1 MTRAVALTKGG
12 FIEIDNHP
20 YMILDKDFYSPGK
33 GAAVV
38 RFKLEDLVTGQ
49 TVKKVLRSG
58 EEVKEIYV
66 DNKTLTYL
74 YQNGSNYVF
83 MDQKTFE
90 QYEIPETLI
99 GNKKYFLIENTD
111 YQIAFYQD
119 KPLNIRFP
127 AKVTLAVVKAEAGI
141 KGDRVSGATKE
152 VTLSTGYKL
161 KVPLFIKTGD
171 KVLVNTRNGEYI
183 KKV

>member
-1 MTRAVALTKGG
+1 MTRAVALSKGN
-12 FIEIDNHP
+12 FIEIDNKP
-20 YMILDKDFYSPGK
+20 YMVLDKDFYSPGK

-38 RFKLEDLVTGQ
+38 RLKLEDLSTGQ
-49 TVKKVLRSG
+49 MVKKVLRSG
-58 EEVKEIYV
+58 ENVKEIYV

-83 MDQKTFE
+83 MDQVTYD
-90 QYEIPETLI
+90 QYEIPAHLI
-99 GNKKYFLIENTD
+99 GEKKYFLIENTE
-111 YQIAFYQD
+111 YQVAFYQD

-127 AKVTLAVVKAEAGI
+127 AKVTLEVIQAEAGI

-152 VTLSTGYKL
+152 VTLSTGYKI
-161 KVPLFIKTGD
+161 KVPLFINKGD
-171 KVLVNTRNGEYI
+171 KILVNTKSGEYI